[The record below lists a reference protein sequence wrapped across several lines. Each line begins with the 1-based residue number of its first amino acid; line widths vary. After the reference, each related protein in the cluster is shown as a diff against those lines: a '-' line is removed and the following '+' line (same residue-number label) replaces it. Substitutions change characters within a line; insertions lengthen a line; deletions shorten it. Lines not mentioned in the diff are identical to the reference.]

1 LHKIS
6 LIIPALNE
14 ELSIGKVLRE
24 IPPIISSVIVV
35 DNGCTDRTPEIARE
49 LKATVVRE
57 EKMGYGAACL
67 KGISSLPED
76 TSIVVFMDADAS
88 DDPADMPKLL
98 EPILKN
104 EVDFVIGSRTL
115 GKNDPGAL
123 PAHSRFGNILA
134 TVLIKLLFGAS
145 FSDLGPF
152 RAIRLST
159 LKQFDMRDVD
169 FGWTVEMQIK
179 AAANN
184 TPFTEVPVRY
194 RKRIGQSKISGTLLG
209 SLRAGYK
216 ILYMIFNFGILS
228 KLFPR
233 LYR

>member
-1 LHKIS
+1 MHKIS
-6 LIIPALNE
+6 LIMPALNE

-24 IPPIISSVIVV
+24 IPNIVSSVIVV
-35 DNGCTDRTPEIARE
+35 DNGCTDRTPVIAKE
-49 LKATVVRE
+49 LGAHVVRE
-57 EKMGYGAACL
+57 EKRGYGAACL
-67 KGISSLPED
+67 KGISSLPKD

-88 DDPADMPKLL
+88 DNPADMAKLL

-115 GKNDPGAL
+115 GDNEPGAL
-123 PAHSRFGNILA
+123 PAHSRFGNALA

-152 RAIRLST
+152 RAIRSST
-159 LKQFDMRDVD
+159 LKEFDMRDVD

-179 AAANN
+179 AAVNK

-194 RKRIGQSKISGTLLG
+194 RNRIGQSKISGTLIG

-216 ILYMIFNFGILS
+216 ILYMIFTFGILS
-228 KLFPR
+228 KLSPR
-233 LYR
+233 LHR